1 MSDSHEALGFLEK
14 IRSDSRSR
22 ATFDIIGA
30 RDFARRPVR
39 LSTGFAPEALV
50 CFPALLALCG
60 PQQFARLS
68 KGFRGLREMLVPH
81 VPGFLAEERLPAS
94 MDVAIAYQISA
105 IEAAVGRDRPL
116 ILAGYSTGG
125 AFAYLLAH
133 QLEATGRRVSAVVLL
148 DTYPPAPGGLSTE
161 QMSAIVRHLRSNREW
176 RDYLNETRLTAMGW
190 YTGALAA
197 VDLRPVEAPTL
208 LLRASQPMAAVDCD
222 DWEAWW
228 PFPHET
234 RDAPGDHYSM
244 MQLHAATAAQTVES
258 WLGLELGGSAQDRM
272 LDQRRAS

>member
-1 MSDSHEALGFLEK
+1 
-14 IRSDSRSR
+14 
-22 ATFDIIGA
+22 
-30 RDFARRPVR
+30 
-39 LSTGFAPEALV
+39 
-50 CFPALLALCG
+50 
-60 PQQFARLS
+60 
-68 KGFRGLREMLVPH
+68 
-81 VPGFLAEERLPAS
+81 

-125 AFAYLLAH
+125 AFAYVLAH

-148 DTYPPAPGGLSTE
+148 DTYPPGPGGLSTE
-161 QMSAIVRHLRSNREW
+161 QLSAIVQHLRGNREW

-190 YTGALAA
+190 YTSALAA
-197 VDLRPVEAPTL
+197 VELRPVEAPTL
-208 LLRASQPMAAVDCD
+208 LLRARQPMAAVDGD
-222 DWEAWW
+222 DWQAWW

-244 MQLHAATAAQTVES
+244 MQLHAGIAAQTVES
-258 WLGLELGGSAQDRM
+258 WLQLELGGSAQDRM